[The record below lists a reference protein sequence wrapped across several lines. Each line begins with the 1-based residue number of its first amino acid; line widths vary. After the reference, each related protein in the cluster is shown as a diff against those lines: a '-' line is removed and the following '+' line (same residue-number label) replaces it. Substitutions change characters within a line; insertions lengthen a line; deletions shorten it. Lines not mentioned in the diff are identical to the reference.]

1 MPVRSSPSIEM
12 SMKDGMQIRSRPPA
26 ATYPRDIAIALTAWL
41 MAPAPMAWTSTRLWV
56 RTTPAMAPATATGL
70 EVAETLRISMA
81 GRPERTVLGAAGA
94 TGVPWLPGGGDA
106 SVDPF
111 DEGGVSRVCIYSN
124 QYGIERDDAF
134 GHLKPM
140 GQARQEAL
148 QADLTVHPDHG
159 VPRPHHPQV
168 GDEGCA
174 VGQNPS
180 IRGRDVGVGPEYE
193 AGPAVQVPAHGDLL
207 GGGLGMDVDQPEPG
221 AAGRRQHLVHG
232 PKGRVGG
239 RHEKLALDV
248 AHQDLAL
255 GPEVM
260 AVPAASGSPGRVVL
274 GPQDGPAVEAG
285 QHLPL
290 VPDVVARGQH
300 VDPQGEEVV
309 GDLGGQ
315 AEAAGRVLPVGHH
328 QVHAVLLAKLGQE
341 AGDGVASRTADDVPD
356 GEHGH
361 DHWRMVAR

>member
-1 MPVRSSPSIEM
+1 
-12 SMKDGMQIRSRPPA
+12 
-26 ATYPRDIAIALTAWL
+26 

-94 TGVPWLPGGGDA
+94 TGVPWLPGDGDA

-134 GHLKPM
+134 GHLKPV
-140 GQARQEAL
+140 GQARQEAP
-148 QADLTVHPDHG
+148 QADLTVHADHG
-159 VPRPHHPQV
+159 VPRPHHSQV

-174 VGQNPS
+174 VGQNPG
-180 IRGRDVGVGPEYE
+180 IRGRDVGMGPEYE
-193 AGPAVQVPAHGDLL
+193 AGPAVQ
-207 GGGLGMDVDQPEPG
+207 
-221 AAGRRQHLVHG
+221 
-232 PKGRVGG
+232 
-239 RHEKLALDV
+239 
-248 AHQDLAL
+248 
-255 GPEVM
+255 
-260 AVPAASGSPGRVVL
+260 
-274 GPQDGPAVEAG
+274 AG

-300 VDPQGEEVV
+300 VDSQAEEVV
-309 GDLGGQ
+309 GDPGGQ

-328 QVHAVLLAKLGQE
+328 QVQAILLAELRQE
-341 AGDGVASRTADDVPD
+341 ASDGVASRPADDVPD